1 MHPAEMVKQ
10 SRVLRRVPFAPAS
23 LRTRSTHPKHQPG
36 RVAPRTSTSSTA
48 SSSVS
53 VVRDLGLITSFTDD
67 RPNPNP
73 LHSSNLPAGQTRT
86 LARARRRQKKHG
98 ENPQP
103 RQRTTGEKTI
113 LERYA
118 IKDTTRLQYNV
129 YLQAFTTF
137 ASARDLPLTTA
148 DQVDLALVEY
158 YDYTFLLGSQSDTAD
173 KTIAAWMNAYPQFG
187 KHGHLRLPR
196 EARARQGF
204 HRLAPGC
211 SRAPLAI
218 MIVAALAM
226 AVAAGR
232 SPAAR
237 EMALAIILSFSAY
250 LRPGELLRLR
260 PSDVVPPTGPK
271 GSPLDVT
278 AIIISPIERL
288 EPSKTNTYDDTILLD
303 SIDFPNLGSM
313 INDLARRRASH
324 FFLFGDF
331 KSDELR
337 TAFENASQLLKLPPL
352 VLYQLRHGGASHDL
366 LYRRREMEAI
376 KQRGRWRTDASLR
389 RYAKQGKV
397 QSMVANLT
405 NEVRVYADYSMQNI
419 ENVLLLKQPPRP
431 LLQ

>member
-1 MHPAEMVKQ
+1 M
-10 SRVLRRVPFAPAS
+10 
-23 LRTRSTHPKHQPG
+23 
-36 RVAPRTSTSSTA
+36 
-48 SSSVS
+48 
-53 VVRDLGLITSFTDD
+53 VRDLGLITSCADDWPVLNSHRTFTDSTS
-67 RPNPNP
+67 R
-73 LHSSNLPAGQTRT
+73 TRT
-86 LARARRRQKKHG
+86 LNRARRRQKKHG
-98 ENPQP
+98 ENPLTR
-103 RQRTTGEKTI
+103 RQAAGEKTI

-137 ASARDLPLTTA
+137 ASARLLPLTTA
-148 DQVDLALVEY
+148 DEVDLALVEY
-158 YDYTFLLGSQSDTAD
+158 YDYAFLLGSQSDTAD

-218 MIVAALAM
+218 MLVAALAM
-226 AVAAGR
+226 TVAAGR

-260 PSDVVPPTGPK
+260 PVDVVPPTGPK

-278 AIIISPIERL
+278 AIIISSPMERL

-303 SIDFPNLGSM
+303 SVDFPNLGTM
-313 INDLARRRASH
+313 ITDLARRRTDHS
-324 FFLFGDF
+324 FLFGDF
-331 KSDELR
+331 KTDELR

-352 VLYQLRHGGASHDL
+352 VLYQLRHGGATLDL

-397 QSMVANLT
+397 QSMVANLLE
-405 NEVRVYADYSMQNI
+405 EVRAYADYSLQNI

-431 LLQ
+431 LLL

>member
-1 MHPAEMVKQ
+1 MPPAEMVKQ
-10 SRVLRRVPFAPAS
+10 SRVLRRVPATTTSP
-23 LRTRSTHPKHQPG
+23 RTRSTHPKHQPG

-48 SSSVS
+48 SSSHS
-53 VVRDLGLITSFTDD
+53 VVRDLGLITSCADDWPVLNSHRTFTDSTS
-67 RPNPNP
+67 R
-73 LHSSNLPAGQTRT
+73 TRT
-86 LARARRRQKKHG
+86 LNRARRRQKKHG
-98 ENPQP
+98 ENPLTR
-103 RQRTTGEKTI
+103 RQAAGEKTI

-137 ASARDLPLTTA
+137 ASARLLPLTTA
-148 DQVDLALVEY
+148 DEVDLALVEY
-158 YDYTFLLGSQSDTAD
+158 YDYAFLLGSQSDTAD

-218 MIVAALAM
+218 MLVAALAM
-226 AVAAGR
+226 TVAAGR

-260 PSDVVPPTGPK
+260 PVDVVPPTGPK

-278 AIIISPIERL
+278 AIIISPMERL

-303 SIDFPNLGSM
+303 SIDFPNLGTM
-313 INDLARRRASH
+313 ITDLARRRKDHS
-324 FFLFGDF
+324 FLFGDF
-331 KSDELR
+331 KTDELR
-337 TAFENASQLLKLPPL
+337 TAFEDASQLLKLPPL

-397 QSMVANLT
+397 QSMVANLSE
-405 NEVRVYADYSMQNI
+405 EVRAYADYSLQNI

-431 LLQ
+431 LLL

>member
-1 MHPAEMVKQ
+1 M
-10 SRVLRRVPFAPAS
+10 
-23 LRTRSTHPKHQPG
+23 
-36 RVAPRTSTSSTA
+36 
-48 SSSVS
+48 
-53 VVRDLGLITSFTDD
+53 
-67 RPNPNP
+67 
-73 LHSSNLPAGQTRT
+73 
-86 LARARRRQKKHG
+86 
-98 ENPQP
+98 
-103 RQRTTGEKTI
+103 
-113 LERYA
+113 
-118 IKDTTRLQYNV
+118 
-129 YLQAFTTF
+129 
-137 ASARDLPLTTA
+137 
-148 DQVDLALVEY
+148 EY
-158 YDYTFLLGSQSDTAD
+158 YDYAFLLGSQSDTAD

-218 MIVAALAM
+218 MLVAALAM
-226 AVAAGR
+226 TVAAGR

-250 LRPGELLRLR
+250 LRPGELLRLH
-260 PSDVVPPTGPK
+260 PVDVVPPTGPK

-278 AIIISPIERL
+278 AIIISSPMERL

-303 SIDFPNLGSM
+303 SVDFPNLGTM
-313 INDLARRRASH
+313 ITDLARRRKDH
-324 FFLFGDF
+324 PFLFGDF
-331 KSDELR
+331 KTDELR
-337 TAFENASQLLKLPPL
+337 TAFEDASQLLKLPPL

-397 QSMVANLT
+397 QSMVANLSE
-405 NEVRVYADYSMQNI
+405 EVRAYADYSLQNI

-431 LLQ
+431 LLL